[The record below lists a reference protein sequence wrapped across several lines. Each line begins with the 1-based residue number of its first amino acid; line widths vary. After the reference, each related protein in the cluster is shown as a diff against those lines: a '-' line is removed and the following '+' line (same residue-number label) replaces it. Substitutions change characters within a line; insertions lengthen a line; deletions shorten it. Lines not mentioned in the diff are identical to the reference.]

1 MKKIALLLALCLMV
15 SLCAGCAGDKTEL
28 NGPVASKNYTFDCG
42 ASIDAPTDMKETEA
56 EGYIAAL
63 DSRKVAMLLLEEGK
77 PDNYSLSDYL
87 YLLNLSNTNQMD
99 FAPDAY
105 GNTAA
110 SYVAKSSGDDWFY
123 YVTVVESPTSFWLCQ
138 FACKETDR
146 AKYED
151 SFAKWSATLYVPGG
165 RVTQSSDAQTS
176 GGVSG
181 EVYQLDCGFTVA
193 FEQGATALELDG
205 YDAYYTT
212 DTTGM
217 VLLVENKAEYG
228 LEGMTLEEYAQLLSE
243 VNGYESMK
251 LNSYGVYASQH
262 TYSDGTSTFW
272 YYTTAHETE
281 DAFIMLQMFT
291 FEELKDEYL
300 ASFEMWSAGLQY
312 NG

>member
-1 MKKIALLLALCLMV
+1 MKKIAMLLAMCLLL
-15 SLCAGCAGDKTEL
+15 SLCAGCAGGKSDMT
-28 NGPVASKNYTFDCG
+28 GAMASKNYTFDCG

-56 EGYIAAL
+56 EGYTAAL
-63 DSRKVAMLLLEEGK
+63 DSRKVAMLLLEEAK
-77 PDNYSLSDYL
+77 PDGYTLGDYL
-87 YLLNLSNTNQMD
+87 YLLNMANTNRMD
-99 FAPDAY
+99 FAQDAY

-110 SYVAKSSGDDWFY
+110 SYVAQSNGDDWFY
-123 YVTVVESPTSFWLCQ
+123 YVTVVESPTSFWMCQ
-138 FACKETDR
+138 FTCKDSDR

-165 RVTQSSDAQTS
+165 RVTQTTDAQPS
-176 GGVSG
+176 ADVNA
-181 EVYQLDCGFTVA
+181 EIYQMDCGFTVA
-193 FEQGATALELDG
+193 FEQGATVLELDG

-212 DTTGM
+212 DTTGL
-217 VLLVENKAEYG
+217 VLLVENKEEYG

-251 LNSYGVYASQH
+251 LNSYGVYTAEH
-262 TYSDGTSTFW
+262 TYSDGTNTFW

-291 FEELKDEYL
+291 FAGMKEKYL
-300 ASFEMWSAGLQY
+300 PSFEMWSAGLQY